1 MLAQKVPAPKVPN
14 PAHRDDSDQYTM
26 ILIPLSKTQIVQKI
40 EEWKSKF
47 SIMSDKMNLEP
58 MIGSSTTKSTSKKR
72 MQGAPRKAM
81 TAVIMPLNDKKASNK
96 LMKHSSVT
104 KSFGE

>member
-40 EEWKSKF
+40 EEWKAKF
-47 SIMSDKMNLEP
+47 SILSDKMNLEP
-58 MIGSSTTKSTSKKR
+58 MIGSSTTINLKKKDAR
-72 MQGAPRKAM
+72 GA
-81 TAVIMPLNDKKASNK
+81 
-96 LMKHSSVT
+96 
-104 KSFGE
+104 

>member
-1 MLAQKVPAPKVPN
+1 MLAQKVAAPKVPN
-14 PAHRDDSDQYTM
+14 PAHRDDSDQYKM

-40 EEWKSKF
+40 EEWKPKF

-58 MIGSSTTKSTSKKR
+58 MIGSSTTINLKKR

-81 TAVIMPLNDKKASNK
+81 TAVIIPVNYKKASNK
-96 LMKHSSVT
+96 LMKHSSVM

>member
-1 MLAQKVPAPKVPN
+1 MLAQKVAAPKVPN
-14 PAHRDDSDQYTM
+14 PAHRDYSDQYKM

-58 MIGSSTTKSTSKKR
+58 MIGSSMTINLKKR

-96 LMKHSSVT
+96 LMKHSSVM

>member
-14 PAHRDDSDQYTM
+14 PADRDDSDQYTM
-26 ILIPLSKTQIVQKI
+26 ILITLSKTKIVQKI

-58 MIGSSTTKSTSKKR
+58 MIGSSTTKSTS
-72 MQGAPRKAM
+72 RKGCKGRQER
-81 TAVIMPLNDKKASNK
+81 L
-96 LMKHSSVT
+96 
-104 KSFGE
+104 

>member
-1 MLAQKVPAPKVPN
+1 MLAQKVAAPKVPN
-14 PAHRDDSDQYTM
+14 PAHRDDSDQYKM

-40 EEWKSKF
+40 EEWKPKF

-58 MIGSSTTKSTSKKR
+58 MIGSSTTINLKKR

-81 TAVIMPLNDKKASNK
+81 TAVIIPLHYKKASNK
-96 LMKHSSVT
+96 LMKHSSVM